1 MSIFKKDKNISKRE
15 SLLASKNFGFSGS
28 SEKNA
33 AANNELNAIHENAN
47 MVKTLQK
54 LLKLNHNNEDDNFNN
69 NKLFNEI
76 KNYQNIPEK
85 EMEIQNQRFYEIQA
99 FIEANKQKIEQVE
112 KYDELLKENLAL
124 KAENDNL
131 RKSSEYLQQNKN
143 IKDLIVIY

>member
-1 MSIFKKDKNISKRE
+1 MN
-15 SLLASKNFGFSGS
+15 
-28 SEKNA
+28 
-33 AANNELNAIHENAN
+33 ENAN

-54 LLKLNHNNEDDNFNN
+54 LLKLNDENNN

-124 KAENDNL
+124 KTENENL
-131 RKSSEYLQQNKN
+131 RKSSEYLQENKN
-143 IKDLIVIY
+143 INDLIVILKINL

>member
-1 MSIFKKDKNISKRE
+1 
-15 SLLASKNFGFSGS
+15 
-28 SEKNA
+28 
-33 AANNELNAIHENAN
+33 

-54 LLKLNHNNEDDNFNN
+54 LLKINDENNN

-124 KAENDNL
+124 KAENEKL
-131 RKSSEYLQQNKN
+131 RKSSEYLQENKN
-143 IKDLIVIY
+143 IKDLIVI

>member
-1 MSIFKKDKNISKRE
+1 MATKNLSYDKNT
-15 SLLASKNFGFSGS
+15 
-28 SEKNA
+28 
-33 AANNELNAIHENAN
+33 NNEVNAMNENAN

-54 LLKLNHNNEDDNFNN
+54 LLKLNDENNN
-69 NKLFNEI
+69 NKLFNEM

-124 KAENDNL
+124 KAENEKL
-131 RKSSEYLQQNKN
+131 RKSSEYLQENKN
-143 IKDLIVIY
+143 IKDLIVIWNDFEFLFFNLLSSNHLLKTKIE

>member
-1 MSIFKKDKNISKRE
+1 
-15 SLLASKNFGFSGS
+15 
-28 SEKNA
+28 
-33 AANNELNAIHENAN
+33 

-54 LLKLNHNNEDDNFNN
+54 LLKLNDENNN

-124 KAENDNL
+124 KADNEKL
-131 RKSSEYLQQNKN
+131 RKSSEYLQENKN
-143 IKDLIVIY
+143 IKDLIVILFLFKFFFKSFFFIAVFQIKFYNFYK

>member
-1 MSIFKKDKNISKRE
+1 M
-15 SLLASKNFGFSGS
+15 SKNFGHEKHTNGEFNS
-28 SEKNA
+28 SN
-33 AANNELNAIHENAN
+33 ENAT

-54 LLKLNHNNEDDNFNN
+54 LLKLNDENSS

-76 KNYQNIPEK
+76 KNYHIPEK

-124 KAENDNL
+124 KAENEKL
-131 RKSSEYLQQNKN
+131 RKSSEYLKENKN
-143 IKDLIVIY
+143 IKDLIVSFNYTRIFCNN